1 MKKCLSLPTWD
12 LQPHPHP
19 PHQHE
24 PPIHQG
30 GKKSADSTILVNAQ
44 KEVNTALPM
53 CAGILVAFG
62 NTQQKGAPNNP
73 TELQRAHTTLHHFQF
88 KSGLEFHPDRAWV
101 SWLLYGIKYIY
112 GVKIGYNSLQS
123 LIKSKNLPSAYE
135 YPHIIDAELTKERAA
150 GRILGPFTSPPFPT
164 LYCSGLGVVPNK
176 NGKWRMIMHLSAPV
190 GQSII
195 D

>member
-1 MKKCLSLPTWD
+1 MHKRRWI
-12 LQPHPHP
+12 QFAYVYWHPGGLGEHP
-19 PHQHE
+19 AKGCSKQSNWAPA
-24 PPIHQG
+24 
-30 GKKSADSTILVNAQ
+30 SSYNSTS
-44 KEVNTALPM
+44 
-53 CAGILVAFG
+53 
-62 NTQQKGAPNNP
+62 
-73 TELQRAHTTLHHFQF
+73 FQF

-101 SWLLYGIKYIY
+101 SWLLYGIKY

-123 LIKSKNLPSAYE
+123 PIKSKNLPSAYE